1 MANEIL
7 PFGLGAESNVM
18 TQAEYEALAARSGGF
33 SSGVAKSEQLNKVWR
48 QSSFM
53 ASVLADFIANQSGND
68 VLDNG
73 NTAVLLTNLELAI
86 KTYIGNNLP
95 SASLTQKGVIQ
106 LSSATNST
114 SETLAATPKAVRAVD
129 IAALKIANNLSEINT
144 AGPTAIAATL
154 SNLGLGDVAHL
165 PQLTGIVGTSRN
177 AKMSVTAASSTA
189 TFIADE
195 LIVQTAL
202 GGLQYKLSNFSKT
215 INLVTTGAGGMDTG
229 AVPANGF
236 VALYAIYNPTTQISA
251 LLAVNASSV
260 VAPEVYGGS
269 NMPAGYTASALVS
282 VLPTSSSQLAPVI
295 QQGRRVSIV
304 GASILSGSGAPS
316 SLAALAITVI
326 PLNTTLIRMS
336 ATVGIIANDTTG

>member
-1 MANEIL
+1 
-7 PFGLGAESNVM
+7 
-18 TQAEYEALAARSGGF
+18 
-33 SSGVAKSEQLNKVWR
+33 
-48 QSSFM
+48 M

-260 VAPEVYGGS
+260 VAP
-269 NMPAGYTASALVS
+269 
-282 VLPTSSSQLAPVI
+282 
-295 QQGRRVSIV
+295 
-304 GASILSGSGAPS
+304 
-316 SLAALAITVI
+316 
-326 PLNTTLIRMS
+326 
-336 ATVGIIANDTTG
+336 

>member
-1 MANEIL
+1 
-7 PFGLGAESNVM
+7 
-18 TQAEYEALAARSGGF
+18 
-33 SSGVAKSEQLNKVWR
+33 
-48 QSSFM
+48 M

-236 VALYAIYNPTTQISA
+236 VALYA
-251 LLAVNASSV
+251 
-260 VAPEVYGGS
+260 
-269 NMPAGYTASALVS
+269 
-282 VLPTSSSQLAPVI
+282 
-295 QQGRRVSIV
+295 
-304 GASILSGSGAPS
+304 
-316 SLAALAITVI
+316 
-326 PLNTTLIRMS
+326 
-336 ATVGIIANDTTG
+336 